1 MCLCVSKK
9 KCVGKIIPE
18 KITFAVQNSSYMKN
32 KKIIL
37 AISGSIAAY
46 KSAFLTRLLVKAG
59 AEVQI
64 LMTESATR
72 FITPLTLG
80 TLSKRPVFS
89 EIISENAWNNHV
101 ELGLWA
107 DAMIVAP
114 ATATTLAKM
123 AHGICDNI
131 ITATYLSAR
140 CPVFVA
146 PAMDLDMW
154 VHGANARN
162 LDLLRGDKVAI
173 IPVGH
178 GELASGLVGDG
189 RMAEPED
196 IVAFV
201 DNFFKENAS
210 EKLTVPSKDSS
221 FIIHH
226 SSLKRDLLGK
236 KIMVT
241 AGPTY
246 EALDPVRFIG
256 NRSSG
261 KMGFSIVRELSAR
274 GAEVHLIVGP
284 AKVPTDFDP
293 SVSVIKIESAQQ
305 MYNAATTLFG
315 QCDAAILAAAVADYR
330 PKEVSDVKIK
340 KKDSEM
346 SLELEKTPDIAAA
359 LGQLKQAHQRIIG
372 FALETNNEFENAV
385 GKLKRKNFDAI
396 VLNSL
401 RDAGA
406 GFSGDTNKI
415 SIIFSETDVRN
426 FGLKSKD
433 EVAVDIVNAL
443 VELI

>member
-1 MCLCVSKK
+1 
-9 KCVGKIIPE
+9 
-18 KITFAVQNSSYMKN
+18 MKN

-37 AISGSIAAY
+37 AVSGSIAAY
-46 KSAFLTRLLVKAG
+46 KAAFLTRLLVKAG
-59 AEVQI
+59 AEVQV

-72 FITPLTLG
+72 LITPLTLS
-80 TLSKRPVFS
+80 TLSKRPVFT
-89 EIISENAWNNHV
+89 EIISENAWNSHV

-114 ATATTLAKM
+114 ATATTLSKM
-123 AHGICDNI
+123 AHGNCDNI

-154 VHGANARN
+154 VHGSTVRN

-189 RMAEPED
+189 RMAEPEE

-201 DNFFKENAS
+201 ENYFEQKEQITDNQQ
-210 EKLTVPSKDSS
+210 VKDYPLS
-221 FIIHH
+221 IIHYP
-226 SSLKRDLLGK
+226 LKKDLLGK

-261 KMGFSIVRELSAR
+261 KMGFSIVKELAAR

-284 AKVPTDFDP
+284 AKVPTYLPP
-293 SVSVIKIESAQQ
+293 SVSVVKIESAQQ
-305 MYNAATTLFG
+305 MFEVSTALFG

-330 PKEVSDVKIK
+330 PKVVSDVKIK
-340 KKDSEM
+340 KKEGEM
-346 SLELEKTPDIAAA
+346 TLELEKTPDIAAA

-401 RDAGA
+401 RDEGA

-415 SIIFSETDVRN
+415 SIIFDAQNVRN
-426 FGLKSKD
+426 FDLKSKD
-433 EVAVDIVNAL
+433 DVAKDIVNAL